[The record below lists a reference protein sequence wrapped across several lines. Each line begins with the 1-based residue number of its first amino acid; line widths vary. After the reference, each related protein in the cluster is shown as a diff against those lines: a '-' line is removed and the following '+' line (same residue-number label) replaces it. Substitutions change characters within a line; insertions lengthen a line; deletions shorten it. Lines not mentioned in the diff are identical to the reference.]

1 MWRGNLTQEDALC
14 YYLNYCD
21 VNERYLM
28 ECVES
33 KLVDNPEQAVILPMN
48 PCHFGLVFAG
58 FRIGK
63 YVHIWVQPGK
73 LWSSKVANLLVFFVY
88 YVYVVLL
95 TGPLILYA

>member
-1 MWRGNLTQEDALC
+1 
-14 YYLNYCD
+14 
-21 VNERYLM
+21 M

-63 YVHIWVQPGK
+63 YVHM
-73 LWSSKVANLLVFFVY
+73 
-88 YVYVVLL
+88 
-95 TGPLILYA
+95 